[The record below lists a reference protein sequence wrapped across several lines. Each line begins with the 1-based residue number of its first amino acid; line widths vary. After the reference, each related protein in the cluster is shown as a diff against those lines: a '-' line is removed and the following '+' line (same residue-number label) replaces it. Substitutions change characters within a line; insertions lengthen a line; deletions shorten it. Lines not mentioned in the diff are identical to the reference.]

1 MSNNC
6 ARRSANFCDGW
17 GKFGRSVT
25 GVQWSNILERWP
37 SLKGNLGQ
45 AHVRFPENSP
55 ACLAASGAWDKGNV
69 LGGGLGLCVLGLYI
83 AGRDMTRSGG
93 GDEYLSCPREH
104 GSREGRHVTSMS
116 VPSLLCLSL
125 RLSPTPSV
133 IVRGAGLAGVVL
145 TGPSFS
151 YTLSSPRDAPMEGSV
166 QDGRGGDVVAIRR
179 RSLRVVPR
187 AAARERDLQ
196 HGRELLLIWRKRRCS
211 RQLLGR
217 RRAGGGRAAVL
228 ARAGWRAG
236 SARRE
241 QPCIFD
247 SGRRPGGLANFAVG
261 AGLGADRRSCRGRI
275 MVARVASRTVRPSL
289 LTLAR
294 RAASL
299 AACALPG
306 R

>member
-1 MSNNC
+1 M
-6 ARRSANFCDGW
+6 
-17 GKFGRSVT
+17 
-25 GVQWSNILERWP
+25 
-37 SLKGNLGQ
+37 
-45 AHVRFPENSP
+45 
-55 ACLAASGAWDKGNV
+55 
-69 LGGGLGLCVLGLYI
+69 LGLYI
-83 AGRDMTRSGG
+83 AGLDMTRSGG

-125 RLSPTPSV
+125 CLSAAPSV

-151 YTLSSPRDAPMEGSV
+151 YTLSSPRDALMEGSV

-217 RRAGGGRAAVL
+217 RRAGGGQEAVGL
-228 ARAGWRAG
+228 QCWLALAGGQAARAGNSPVYLIQA
-236 SARRE
+236 
-241 QPCIFD
+241 
-247 SGRRPGGLANFAVG
+247 GGLAGSQILRWARAWEQIAAA
-261 AGLGADRRSCRGRI
+261 AGGG
-275 MVARVASRTVRPSL
+275 
-289 LTLAR
+289 
-294 RAASL
+294 
-299 AACALPG
+299 
-306 R
+306 